1 MKTIRLDKYL
11 ATYAQMSR
19 KEAKEAVRRGRATV
33 DGVQAVK
40 EDSKVEE
47 GCTVCLDGEPVQ
59 AEEYVYY
66 MLNKPA
72 GVVSAT
78 SDQTEKTVL
87 DLIDTKGR
95 AVFPVGRLDK
105 DTTGLLILTDNGIL
119 AHQLLSPR
127 YHVEKVYEFH
137 YEGELVPEAVRLA
150 AEGIDIGEKHLTKP
164 AVLELLDQAGH
175 FARLT
180 VSEGKY
186 HQVKRMAAKLGGH
199 VTELKR
205 VAFGGVV
212 LDTALQPG
220 EYRMLAEEEVD
231 QLMMSARRCQTDASE
246 ARL

>member
-1 MKTIRLDKYL
+1 MRLDKYL

-212 LDTALQPG
+212 LDMALQPG

-231 QLMMSARRCQTDASE
+231 QLMMSARRCQTEASE